1 MFYSFA
7 IQLLQP
13 VIAPE
18 KAGATATKAAW
29 QPGVCNPVKNME
41 KHKKMTANE
50 ARDESRKVAP
60 NMKRAK
66 PTEPTPFNTLL
77 KSVHLMCFAIFI
89 MPT

>member
-1 MFYSFA
+1 MLFLSSTV
-7 IQLLQP
+7 LQP

-29 QPGVCNPVKNME
+29 HPGVCNPVKNME

-60 NMKRAK
+60 SMKRAN
-66 PTEPTPFNTLL
+66 PTEPTPFSTLL
-77 KSVHLMCFAIFI
+77 DARFVKFCKRKANLM
-89 MPT
+89 